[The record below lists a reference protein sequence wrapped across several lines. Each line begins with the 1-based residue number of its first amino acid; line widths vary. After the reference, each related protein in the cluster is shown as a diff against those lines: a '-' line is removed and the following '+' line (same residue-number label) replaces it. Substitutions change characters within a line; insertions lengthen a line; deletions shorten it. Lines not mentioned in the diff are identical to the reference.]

1 MVHIS
6 MSEEDARMLGELLE
20 DKYLVD
26 LRREISHTDS
36 QRFRDGLYK
45 LEAMLTRLREQLMQ
59 RPPHVG

>member
-26 LRREISHTDS
+26 LQREISHTDS
-36 QRFRDGLYK
+36 QPFRDDLYK
-45 LEAMLTRLREQLMQ
+45 LEAMLTRLRAQLMQ
-59 RPPHVG
+59 RDSHVG